1 MTGSVTVI
9 SGPTAV
15 GKGTVVKH
23 LVAQHPD
30 VWVSVS
36 VTTRPARP
44 SEAEG
49 VDYIFV
55 SEREFDDL
63 VTSDGLLEWAQVHG
77 THRYG
82 TMAAPVR
89 QAVAEGKTV
98 ILEIDM
104 QGALQVRERLPECRL
119 VFIAPPSWDD
129 LVERLRGR
137 GTETAQVQQRRLQTA
152 RQELATVD
160 LFDDVVVNDDV
171 QNAVDALVGL
181 LRL

>member
-23 LVAQHPD
+23 LLAQHPE

-36 VTTRPARP
+36 VTTRPPRP
-44 SEAEG
+44 TEVDG
-49 VDYIFV
+49 VDYIFL
-55 SEREFDDL
+55 SDEQFDEL
-63 VTSDGLLEWAQVHG
+63 VATDGRLEWAVVHG
-77 THRYG
+77 VHRYG

-89 QAVAEGKTV
+89 QAMAEGRTV
-98 ILEIDM
+98 LLEIDM
-104 QGALQVRERLPECRL
+104 QGAMQVRRSLPECRL
-119 VFIAPPSWDD
+119 VFIAPPSWEA

-137 GTETAQVQQRRLQTA
+137 GTETAEVQQRRLQTA
-152 RQELATVD
+152 RQELAERD
-160 LFDDVVVNDDV
+160 KFDEVIVNDDMPT
-171 QNAVDALVGL
+171 AVAALVDL